1 MPKFKFFI
9 VLISLL
15 TLGRGWS
22 SYSAQVTLV
31 NQGLLN
37 HVNVADVLNQALP
50 LAMFWLVLLV
60 LYFLISGMK
69 SLRTKAK
76 PKTLPWLPTNEA
88 SKHFD
93 TAVKSSASDRN
104 VIGWY
109 LFNSVVIGASFGGIG
124 FVVANYTFGF
134 NNMASEI
141 VGWAAGITLGII
153 CFNKKWELF

>member
-9 VLISLL
+9 ILIFVLA
-15 TLGRGWS
+15 LGKGWS
-22 SYSAQVTLV
+22 SYSAQVTLI
-31 NQGLLN
+31 NRGLLD
-37 HVNVADVLNQALP
+37 HISVADVLNQAFP

-69 SLRTKAK
+69 SLRTKDK

-88 SKHFD
+88 SKYFD
-93 TAVKSSASDRN
+93 MAVESSASDRN

-109 LFNSVVIGASFGGIG
+109 LFNSAVIGTSFGGIG

-134 NNMASEI
+134 NDMASEI
-141 VGWAAGITLGII
+141 VGWAVGITLGII